1 MISVELN
8 RINPHIRFAQQ
19 MNYSSP
25 GAQVYVRDCRIFYI
39 TGGCA
44 QIETDGKRYDLNKD
58 SLFFCREKSIYKISA
73 GKAVII
79 SLNFDM
85 TQRNCSQT
93 KEFALVP
100 TDSNIADG
108 NKKGNINIEKGFINS
123 HIFIENACEY
133 LPMLEEI
140 LSEFKLQRIY
150 FREKASSL
158 LKNMLT
164 DMARENALPT
174 HHSSKAVSAAVEY
187 INKNFAKQITNEQIA
202 EPIGYHKHHLNRLFI
217 EYTGQSLHKYLLMRR
232 LTEAKKLLLGS
243 DLCLYEIAL
252 RCGFCSN
259 THFSSYFK
267 QSTGMTPHE
276 YRSVYSKNI

>member
-1 MISVELN
+1 MELN
-8 RINPHIRFAQQ
+8 RINPHIRFAQK

-25 GAQVYVRDCRIFYI
+25 GTVVCVRDCRIFYI
-39 TGGCA
+39 TDGCA
-44 QIETDGKRYDLNKD
+44 QIKIGKKRYELPAD
-58 SLFFCREKSIYKISA
+58 SLFFCREKSVYSISA
-73 GKAVII
+73 DRAVII

-85 TQRNCSQT
+85 TQRNCAQV
-93 KEFALVP
+93 KELSPVP

-108 NKKGNINIEKGFINS
+108 GEETNIEKGFINS
-123 HIFIENACEY
+123 HIRIENAREY
-133 LPMLEEI
+133 LPALEEI
-140 LSEFKLQRIY
+140 LAEFKLQRIY

-158 LKNMLT
+158 LKNLLT

-174 HHSSKAVSAAVEY
+174 HHSSKAVATAVEY